1 MCRMGKQIQTKHQV
15 LIMAT
20 NSGMFKPSV
29 RQSANLGR
37 MTDAQIRAEY
47 TRQSKVANKRISAI
61 EKAGYYSPSVHNL
74 NKNGVTR
81 FGLKNQGLKDTK
93 AIRSAYRDLMD
104 FLNSTTS
111 NRTGIKTTID
121 KMVKNFNMKFDGNYI
136 KFSQK
141 SKDVFDMYED
151 IQQLAKNN
159 GLGYMDKYD
168 TVHDLDTLYE
178 EGVINEDMSP
188 NEVYDLLKGM
198 AENRKAVVNEQQNQ
212 LHFNW
217 RV

>member
-1 MCRMGKQIQTKHQV
+1 MSKSPEFVKH
-15 LIMAT
+15 MY
-20 NSGMFKPSV
+20 KPSV
-29 RQSANLGR
+29 RQSANMGR

-47 TRQSKVANKRISAI
+47 TKQSKVANKRISAI

-74 NKNGVTR
+74 NKNGVAR
-81 FGLKNQGLKDTK
+81 FGIKNQGLKDSK

-111 NRTGIKTTID
+111 NRTGIKDTID
-121 KMVKNFNMKFDGNYI
+121 KMVKNFNMKFDGDYA

-151 IQQLAKNN
+151 IQKLSKNN

-168 TVHDLDTLYE
+168 VVHDLDTLYE

-188 NEVYDLLKGM
+188 NDVYKLLKDM
-198 AENRKAVVNEQQNQ
+198 AENRKAVINEQQNQ
-212 LHFNW
+212 LRFNF